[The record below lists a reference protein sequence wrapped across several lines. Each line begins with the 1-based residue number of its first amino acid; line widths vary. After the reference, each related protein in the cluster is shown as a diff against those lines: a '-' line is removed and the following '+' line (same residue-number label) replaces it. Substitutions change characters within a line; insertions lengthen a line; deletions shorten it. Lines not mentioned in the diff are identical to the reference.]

1 MKPTPEQRRI
11 LRQLVG
17 DGVLALNITRLKWLN
32 TGEAVSAAP
41 CAYYDAADG
50 VVTLTERGRWAA
62 RDIATSLFSKACDQQ
77 GRARTAWFAA
87 LEHAA
92 NPHRAPV
99 LEVMAHA
106 ERIMERARMLMLAV
120 GVTTRAR
127 EKMRAWEDLVP
138 RPRHE
143 ARMAKHIPGY
153 VPRAPL
159 TVCEKHLRVDHE

>member
-1 MKPTPEQRRI
+1 MKPTEEQRRI
-11 LRQLVG
+11 LRQLAR
-17 DGVLALNITRLKWLN
+17 DGVVSLNVTRLKWLD
-32 TGEAVSAAP
+32 TGEAVSVAP
-41 CAYYDAADG
+41 CIYYDVADG
-50 VVTLTERGRWAA
+50 VVTLTERGRWMA
-62 RDIATSLFSKACDQQ
+62 RDTTTSLYHKACDRQ

-99 LEVMAHA
+99 LTVMAHA
-106 ERIMERARMLMLAV
+106 ELIMERARLLMLAI
-120 GVTTRAR
+120 GITTDWRN
-127 EKMRAWEDLVP
+127 KMRAWEDMVP

-143 ARMAKHIPGY
+143 ARMAKHLPGY